1 MPDTFG
7 GIHKHSNFGNAL
19 NSIQF
24 FSFFSKKNLNFGL
37 RKELD
42 GTHPETEIPW
52 PVTRP
57 VTRGPVVD
65 SVDETFLGSQVRLDA
80 LKDYPFMHWI
90 PGAEPATAG
99 VRVLARL

>member
-1 MPDTFG
+1 MP
-7 GIHKHSNFGNAL
+7 
-19 NSIQF
+19 IQA
-24 FSFFSKKNLNFGL
+24 SNLNFNHERGADPSSQGCCEHRWKPTWTGL
-37 RKELD
+37 
-42 GTHPETEIPW
+42 PW
-52 PVTRP
+52 P

-65 SVDETFLGSQVRLDA
+65 SVDETFLGSQVQLDT